1 MTSWQSGHAVS
12 VGLSLEQLRLSHIH
26 NCSSWHKKF
35 ISSLKMWCD
44 LQRIT
49 VSKPQQEIRYWVCK
63 LTSIRFRNLIRPLN
77 RDQTYSFPLSNRDV
91 IVVAMIWPTLDLQV
105 DRLPHGA
112 PVLHTPGWQDV
123 NDLDS
128 VVRKVQKHPVM
139 LLAELEIPKTHEIKM
154 EQNWFRSPFV
164 NNWSNPIMTD
174 IQVPKVKISQLPVFL
189 NLCEVVVS

>member
-12 VGLSLEQLRLSHIH
+12 VGLSLKQLRLSHIQ
-26 NCSSWHKKF
+26 NCSFWHKKVH
-35 ISSLKMWCD
+35 SLHLLWKYGTYN

-49 VSKPQQEIRYWVCK
+49 VSKPHQEIRYWVCK
-63 LTSIRFRNLIRPLN
+63 YIRFRNLIQSLN
-77 RDQTYSFPLSNRDV
+77 RDQIYSFPLSNRDV
-91 IVVAMIWPTLDLQV
+91 IVVAIIWPTLDLQV

-128 VVRKVQKHPVM
+128 VVRKIQKHPVM

-154 EQNWFRSPFV
+154 EQN
-164 NNWSNPIMTD
+164 
-174 IQVPKVKISQLPVFL
+174 
-189 NLCEVVVS
+189 